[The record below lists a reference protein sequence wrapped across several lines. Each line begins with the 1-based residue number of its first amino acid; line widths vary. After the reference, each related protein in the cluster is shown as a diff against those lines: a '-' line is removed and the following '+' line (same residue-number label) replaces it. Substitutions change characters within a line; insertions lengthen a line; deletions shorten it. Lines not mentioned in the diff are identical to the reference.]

1 MDNVSWWAVTSALI
15 TGALTL
21 TAPGLLATLPLR
33 LRPLPRLALAAPTS
47 LAVIGCVGVIDGLL
61 SLSFHWSHPLIAA
74 AAVAAAVYAIRRETP
89 RWPFSQVGALTR
101 TLLPVAAWTVS
112 SVAFALVLFHQ
123 LPSFSL
129 FSQSYDNLFHLN
141 ATQSIL
147 ETGNA
152 SSLQLRTLINT
163 DRTFSIYPAG
173 WHTAA
178 AMICQVTGV
187 SIGVAFNALA
197 IAVVSVAWLPGI
209 GWLTTL
215 IVPRSQ
221 RTAGLCISLL
231 LGTAFG
237 FFPYALL
244 IWGVLYP
251 TFLAYAFF
259 PSGLALAMLLAHH
272 WLPRWAPSITDQ
284 PRSSEHIG
292 RWMMLV
298 LAAVW
303 WLGAFFTHPRSLV
316 SMVLL
321 VAPLALC
328 IGARA
333 VADAWRSGGT
343 RRRRMLWWLSGS
355 VTAVA
360 VVTAAAVVVVF
371 RIFHVASRP
380 VSDHLN
386 GPQAQAVQGIWDGLR
401 QVLTQN
407 ALVGLGADVTGPLIV
422 LAAAVL
428 AGLIIAVRSSD
439 LRWLVVSYALIAAL
453 FALAAG
459 SNSDMT
465 KILTG
470 LWYKDRYRLSA
481 LLPLI
486 GAPVATLAIL
496 RIAALTRWS
505 RLVALTSAMAVS
517 VSAWAGLWAPMGAAA
532 AHEYRLGAV
541 KTEDFVDAQ
550 QIAFMRQVSEVVPA
564 DQLLLG
570 DPWDGSGLSWLY
582 ADRRPVFPHLNGQW
596 DPERLLIAQHLDQI
610 ESDPAVCSALLH
622 LNVHYLLVSTG
633 QLDGGDPSGNKFAGI
648 DTAASQ
654 GLFTPVLSDGESAL
668 LRIDQCS

>member
-1 MDNVSWWAVTSALI
+1 MDNVSWWAIASALAA
-15 TGALTL
+15 GCLGL
-21 TAPGLLATLPLR
+21 SVPGLLATLPLR
-33 LRPLPRLALAAPTS
+33 LRPLPRLALAAPAS
-47 LAVIGCVGVIDGLL
+47 LALIGCVGVIDGLL
-61 SLSFHWSHPLIAA
+61 HLRFHWSHVLIAA
-74 AAVAAAVYAIRRETP
+74 AVIAAVLWPIREKRPHWSRP
-89 RWPFSQVGALTR
+89 RLSA
-101 TLLPVAAWTVS
+101 LLPVTAWAVS
-112 SVAFALVLFHQ
+112 SVAFALVLLHQ
-123 LPSFSL
+123 VPSFDL

-163 DRTFSIYPAG
+163 DRTISTYPAG

-178 AMICQVTGV
+178 AMICQITGV

-209 GWLTTL
+209 AWLTSL
-215 IVPRSQ
+215 VVAQRQ
-221 RTAGLCISLL
+221 RTAGLCASLL

-251 TFLAYAFF
+251 TFLAYALF
-259 PSGLALAMLLAHH
+259 PSGLALAMLLAHV
-272 WLPRWAPSITDQ
+272 WLPRWAPAVSDQ
-284 PRSSEHIG
+284 VRPWAWND
-292 RWMMLV
+292 RWMLLG

-321 VAPLALC
+321 IVPLVLWIC
-328 IGARA
+328 ARA
-333 VADAWRSGGT
+333 IAVAWKAGGA
-343 RRRRMLWWLSGS
+343 RRRRMLWWLGGAFAFVS
-355 VTAVA
+355 VAAVA
-360 VVTAAAVVVVF
+360 AVLVVF
-371 RIFHVASRP
+371 RVFHVASRP
-380 VSDHLN
+380 VGDHLN
-386 GPQAQAVQGIWDGLR
+386 GPQAQAVQTVWDGLW

-407 ALVGLGADVTGPLIV
+407 ALVGLGLDMTGPLIILAIVV
-422 LAAAVL
+422 LT
-428 AGLIIAVRSSD
+428 GLVIAFRRSD
-439 LRWLVVSYALIAAL
+439 LRWMIVAYALIAVL
-453 FALAAG
+453 FAIAAG

-481 LLPLI
+481 LLPLL
-486 GAPVATLAIL
+486 GVPLATLAVL
-496 RIAALTRWS
+496 RIAALTRWP
-505 RLVALTSAMAVS
+505 RVVALGSATIVAASGWV
-517 VSAWAGLWAPMGAAA
+517 GLWAPVGAAA
-532 AHEYRLGAV
+532 AHEYRLENV
-541 KTEDFVDAQ
+541 KTTDFVDAR
-550 QIAFMRQVSEVVPA
+550 QIAFMRQVADVVPA

-596 DPERLLIAQHLDQI
+596 DPDRLLIAQHLDQI
-610 ESDPAVCSALLH
+610 ESDPAVCTALRH

-633 QLDGGDPSGNKFAGI
+633 EFDGGDPSGNKFAAI
-648 DTAASQ
+648 DTAVSQ